1 MSVAADG
8 LAELGADQ
16 GQGVPFVVAFIVE
29 GRCSEVV
36 LRGSEDPL
44 YPLGVAEDILQ
55 EICLLCLIFQDC
67 GVYFKGAFLLLDLLF
82 AGKSG
87 VYLFFELDN
96 LSQEFFEGFLIGV
109 EQRLEERLF

>member
-16 GQGVPFVVAFIVE
+16 GQGVPPVVAFLVE

-44 YPLGVAEDILQ
+44 YPLGVAEDVLQ
-55 EICLLCLIFQDC
+55 EINLFCLIVQDGGVDFQE
-67 GVYFKGAFLLLDLLF
+67 VFLHLLDLFVFVFNLF
-82 AGKSG
+82 
-87 VYLFFELDN
+87 VFFPDHLLFCRNILP
-96 LSQEFFEGFLIGV
+96 
-109 EQRLEERLF
+109 